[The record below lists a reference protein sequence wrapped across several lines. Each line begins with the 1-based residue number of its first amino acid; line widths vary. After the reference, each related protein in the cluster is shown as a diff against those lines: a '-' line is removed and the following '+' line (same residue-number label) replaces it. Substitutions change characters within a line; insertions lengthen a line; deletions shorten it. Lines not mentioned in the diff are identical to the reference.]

1 MIIII
6 KRNAPQDKI
15 KEFSKTLEKKGVKVH
30 HHEGSSK
37 AVLGLIGDTTGIDE
51 DTLLS
56 HHLVEKVIRIQEPYK
71 RASRFFHPEDTRI
84 VVSDSAGTKHCIGDG
99 ILGIIAGPCS
109 VETRDQIT
117 TIAREVKKAGAGFLR
132 GGAFKPRTSHYS
144 FQGLG
149 SGGLELLIEAKKETG
164 LPVVTE
170 IMDISQLE
178 AFDYVDVIQV
188 GARNMQ
194 NFMLLKELGR
204 CKKPILLK
212 RGYAC
217 TVSELL
223 MAAEYIM
230 TRGNVQVILCERGI
244 RTFNDYARNTLDLSA
259 IPAIKK
265 ESHLP
270 VIVDPSHAT
279 GFSWMVPSMAK
290 AAVAAGADGIMLEVH
305 NDPENAL
312 CDGEQSI
319 TPAEFASL
327 MECIKKYAVLEG
339 KKIT

>member
-1 MIIII
+1 
-6 KRNAPQDKI
+6 
-15 KEFSKTLEKKGVKVH
+15 
-30 HHEGSSK
+30 
-37 AVLGLIGDTTGIDE
+37 
-51 DTLLS
+51 
-56 HHLVEKVIRIQEPYK
+56 
-71 RASRFFHPEDTRI
+71 
-84 VVSDSAGTKHCIGDG
+84 
-99 ILGIIAGPCS
+99 
-109 VETRDQIT
+109 
-117 TIAREVKKAGAGFLR
+117 
-132 GGAFKPRTSHYS
+132 
-144 FQGLG
+144 
-149 SGGLELLIEAKKETG
+149 
-164 LPVVTE
+164 
-170 IMDISQLE
+170 MDISQLE
-178 AFDYVDVIQV
+178 GFDHVDVIQV
-188 GARNMQ
+188 GARHMQ

-217 TVSELL
+217 TVSEFL

-230 TRGNVQVILCERGI
+230 TRGNDQVILCERGI

-327 MECIKKYAVLEG
+327 MEYIKKYAVLEG
-339 KKIT
+339 KKII